1 MSLFIYCLILYLSF
15 KMKHIVKHLIDN
27 TLLGKGNKSYYFLIM
42 NKDQPI
48 LEKRFSHNSI
58 YSHPQSSLFSQSQSW
73 PSFAIT
79 VLILL
84 NWFYKTL
91 FVIYILTLNNNYFF
105 IYLFCQ

>member
-1 MSLFIYCLILYLSF
+1 
-15 KMKHIVKHLIDN
+15 
-27 TLLGKGNKSYYFLIM
+27 M
-42 NKDQPI
+42 NKDQTI
-48 LEKRFSHNSI
+48 LEKCFSHNSI
-58 YSHPQSSLFSQSQSW
+58 YSDPQSSLSSQSQSW

-105 IYLFCQ
+105 IYLSCQLIIVFFSLTTNETDLDMLF